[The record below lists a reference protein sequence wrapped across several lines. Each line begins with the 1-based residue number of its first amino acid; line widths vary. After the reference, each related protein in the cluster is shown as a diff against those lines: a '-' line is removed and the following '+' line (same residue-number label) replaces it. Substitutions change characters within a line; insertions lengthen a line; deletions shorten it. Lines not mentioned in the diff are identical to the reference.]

1 MFDQFAIELSSR
13 GNNRF
18 NGRRH
23 RHTMDDNLSIKSSDS
38 VTTSGEYEIVPEE
51 LELSA
56 QSGTSPTLKIANNGN
71 INDLEKNLHEMIRE
85 LDRST
90 SPARRFKM
98 EETGTVFCLTHILYF
113 IINIDLCVLVVRVVS
128 CVSQHLFMH

>member
-1 MFDQFAIELSSR
+1 MINTFFAIVTIKLS
-13 GNNRF
+13 NNNTNKF

-51 LELSA
+51 LELSP

-71 INDLEKNLHEMIRE
+71 INDLEKNLNEMIRE

-98 EETGTVFCLTHILYF
+98 DETGTVF
-113 IINIDLCVLVVRVVS
+113 LCVSVHVVYTTS
-128 CVSQHLFMH
+128 EIIFI